1 MAQRNSEPVASRT
14 RSRTARPPL
23 VDDAARLTLID
34 DVGPTTSLLT
44 SIVNS
49 LQVQQQ
55 LLLNLTQQQL
65 QSLNPQHAS
74 RERQHGS
81 AVSSITRQLDVPK
94 LDLPELVDI
103 SGFQD
108 WQVRGKDFLE
118 MTQVEDNLPDTASQH
133 AFFRSALDKD

>member
-14 RSRTARPPL
+14 RSRTAGPPL
-23 VDDAARLTLID
+23 VDDAARLTLVD

-74 RERQHGS
+74 RERQRGS
-81 AVSSITRQLDVPK
+81 GVLSITRQLDVPK
-94 LDLPELVDI
+94 LDSPK
-103 SGFQD
+103 SGAIPGFRD
-108 WQVRGKDFLE
+108 WQV
-118 MTQVEDNLPDTASQH
+118 
-133 AFFRSALDKD
+133 